1 MEKQL
6 LEILQQEL
14 KAMEKLL
21 GVLEE
26 QYEFLVKQDVFKLES
41 IVEDIE
47 EAGRELARCESKRRG
62 LVGKISLKEITERVK
77 NEEITLVCDEINK
90 VIAALQLQ
98 KDSNDLLIKQSL
110 SYTNAMLAMISP
122 KQEKL
127 TYNGYGKIGK

>member
-6 LEILQQEL
+6 LEILQQEH
-14 KAMEKLL
+14 KAMEELL
-21 GVLEE
+21 QVLEK
-26 QYEFLVKQDVFKLES
+26 QYEFLVNQDVFKLEA
-41 IVEDIE
+41 IVTKIE
-47 EAGRELARCESKRRG
+47 EASRELARCEAKRRG
-62 LVGKISLKEITERVK
+62 LVGKSSLKEITK
-77 NEEITLVCDEINK
+77 NTKDEEITSICEEMTK

-110 SYTNAMLAMISP
+110 GYTNSMLAMISP